1 MNNPKSP
8 TPILTQSPQFHN
20 TDACILRV
28 SLLRRVLLYSTV
40 FFCSVMFF
48 CSCCV
53 TLLALLRRVV
63 LLALSPTLFRR
74 VLLLALSSS
83 LLRRIFLLAPRFALL
98 RYVLLLAPCSSFSR
112 AEFCSTPPCSK
123 LGEVATYAK
132 IVRNVTLFIFSLMFQ
147 EFHERK
153 VELQQA
159 IIKME
164 QGGSAD
170 GNLQIVD
177 IGKTLLLFME
187 HQTLGDKIREKKKE
201 ETRTHNAQ
209 LHATISVVAVASV
222 VAAIAAAMAASYTPS
237 KDERMAKIDMAIA
250 SAATF
255 VAMQC
260 VEAAEAMGDERDHLA
275 SVVSSAVNVSSHDD
289 TTTLTATAATTTAL
303 RGAATLKSRAL
314 KEVRNIAAVTLL
326 RKAEEGLKFVAKLL
340 QIVKYQQQYQ
350 RKDDV
355 LHICTD
361 LPAWL
366 GRHLLDDGEKRKY
379 FGLKTNARGIVE
391 IEYIWTQGV
400 SGFFPL
406 LHKDKIDLETDPCI
420 LQNYLITI
428 N

>member
-1 MNNPKSP
+1 MRKS
-8 TPILTQSPQFHN
+8 TNI
-20 TDACILRV
+20 
-28 SLLRRVLLYSTV
+28 
-40 FFCSVMFF
+40 
-48 CSCCV
+48 
-53 TLLALLRRVV
+53 VV
-63 LLALSPTLFRR
+63 EIT
-74 VLLLALSSS
+74 
-83 LLRRIFLLAPRFALL
+83 
-98 RYVLLLAPCSSFSR
+98 
-112 AEFCSTPPCSK
+112 SK
-123 LGEVATYAK
+123 LIVEEAK
-132 IVRNVTLFIFSLMFQ
+132 
-147 EFHERK
+147 FHDIQERK

-170 GNLQIVD
+170 GNLQ
-177 IGKTLLLFME
+177 
-187 HQTLGDKIREKKKE
+187 GDRREKKKE

-350 RKDDV
+350 RKGNRTSITNAAANDV